1 LPSIDELRVRLKPS
15 DELYKQGQIL
25 EAIESLRPVVAEQ
38 PDYFRPYYNFGFF
51 HFLMQDYRNAAEYAR
66 IATEKMPN
74 FAEGWLI
81 LGKSLARLGQLE
93 EADRALRRVLK
104 LQPDNLGAS
113 SWLGWTLGRS
123 HRYEEAAAMTRNAA
137 LRLGWSTPEHCSLVF
152 SQEPWF
158 LSHINDWLRQLE
170 PYMHKI
176 EHGLEIGCMEGM
188 STIWTAEHLLSP
200 TGRLLVNDIIFR
212 ENFLANVGQAG
223 IRDRLDL
230 RQGSSE
236 QVLPTLR
243 PSDFDFAYV
252 DGDHKPDAVFRDAVN
267 ALVLVKPGSVIILDD
282 YGKQNEKTATG
293 LDLFLRLFGRNVEII
308 DKRYQLV
315 LRRLNEPIVVQ
326 RRLSAVWRD
335 ALSPASAARLD
346 ELTRHQPVNAVDWL
360 RSGRAKLR

>member
-1 LPSIDELRVRLKPS
+1 MPSIDELRARLKPS

-25 EAIESLRPVVAEQ
+25 EAIESLRSVVVEQ

-51 HFLMQDYRNAAEYAR
+51 HFLLQDYAHAAEYAR

-93 EADRALRRVLK
+93 EADGALRQVLQ
-104 LQPDNLGAS
+104 LQPENLGAS
-113 SWLGWTLGRS
+113 SWLGWTLGQS
-123 HRYEEAAAMTRNAA
+123 HRFEEAAAMTRKAA
-137 LRLGWSTPEHCSLVF
+137 LALGWATPESCRLVF

-158 LSHINDWLRQLE
+158 LSHINDWLRHLK
-170 PYMHKI
+170 PYIHKI

-200 TGRLLVNDIIFR
+200 RGRLLVNDIIFR
-212 ENFLANVGQAG
+212 ENFLANVDRAG
-223 IRDRLDL
+223 VGNHLDL
-230 RQGSSE
+230 RKGSSE

-243 PSDFDFAYV
+243 PNDFDFAYV

-282 YGKQNEKTATG
+282 YGKQNEKTAIG
-293 LDLFLRLFGRNVEII
+293 LDLFLRLFGRNLEII
-308 DKRYQLV
+308 DKGYQLV
-315 LRRLNEPIVVQ
+315 LRRLNEPIAVQ
-326 RRLSAVWRD
+326 RRLSGVWRD
-335 ALSPASAARLD
+335 ALSPASATRLD
-346 ELTRHQPVNAVDWL
+346 ELARHQPASAIEWL